1 MSSRLRVVL
10 WVALAVVV
18 WNAVYDR
25 VLINATRAYVVT
37 AKAAAE
43 GSGPYARIEDFMQP
57 ARSRALA
64 LASLAAGVVV
74 VVGLFVFRRPGR
86 TTSAESPRRT

>member
-18 WNAVYDR
+18 WNGVYDR
-25 VLINATRAYVVT
+25 VLVNATRAYVIT
-37 AKAAAE
+37 ATAAAE
-43 GSGPYARIEDFMQP
+43 GSGPYARIEDVMRP
-57 ARSRALA
+57 ARSRALV

-74 VVGLFVFRRPGR
+74 VVGLLVFRRPGP